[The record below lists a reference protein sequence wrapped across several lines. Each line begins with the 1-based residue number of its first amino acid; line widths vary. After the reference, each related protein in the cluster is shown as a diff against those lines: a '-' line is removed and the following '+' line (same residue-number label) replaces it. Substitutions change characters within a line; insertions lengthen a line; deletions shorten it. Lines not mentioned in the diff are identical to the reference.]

1 MLFDVDNFMGTRLA
15 KEKHSIMEID
25 GRLYIYRHGI
35 FVDTVAIAPTPSQ
48 SRTLSSWAQAKELYG
63 CIISYPYSQRS
74 QRATNQV
81 SQPHVSLDMYGIRW
95 KS

>member
-1 MLFDVDNFMGTRLA
+1 
-15 KEKHSIMEID
+15 MEID
-25 GRLYIYRHGI
+25 GRLYIYIHGI